1 MTKRIRWPFD
11 RRSGNDRRRI
21 INRGYFR
28 LGGDERRIGGERRS
42 GKERRKDWLR
52 VTKWSSAWAD
62 LLGIK
67 KRIRKR

>member
-11 RRSGNDRRRI
+11 RRSGRERRRI

-28 LGGDERRIGGERRS
+28 LGGDERRIRGERRS
-42 GKERRKDWLR
+42 GIERRKDWLR

-62 LLGIK
+62 LLGVK
-67 KRIRKR
+67 KRVRRR